1 MATTSYSLPFA
12 DRQRAGKVL
21 GEALEAWRTSSPA
34 VLALPRGGVPVGLE
48 VARALRAPLDVLV
61 VRKLGAPLQPELA
74 VGAIAAGVTFVDP
87 RLAAATGATE
97 TYLARCIEEERREL
111 ARREAAYRGDRPPLA
126 VTGRTIIVVDDGLA
140 TGATARAAVRAL
152 RQAGAARV
160 IVAAPVG
167 SPDSVES
174 LRTEAD
180 AVVCLHTPP
189 WFRAVGEAYSDFSQ
203 TSDAEVRACLEE
215 AEQWT
220 LAPSG
225 GRRDA
230 TAPG

>member
-1 MATTSYSLPFA
+1 MPTTSYSLPFT
-12 DRQRAGKVL
+12 DRQQAGKLL
-21 GEALEAWRTSSPA
+21 GEALEDWRAAAPA

-48 VARALRAPLDVLV
+48 VARVLRAPLDVLV

-87 RLAAATGATE
+87 RLAAATGASE
-97 TYLARCIEEERREL
+97 VYLSRRIQEERLEL
-111 ARREAAYRGDRPPLA
+111 ARREAAYRGGRPPVA
-126 VTGRTIIVVDDGLA
+126 VMGRTIIVVDDGLA

-152 RQAGAARV
+152 RRAGAARV
-160 IVAAPVG
+160 ILAAPVG

-203 TSDAEVRACLEE
+203 TSDAEVRSCLEE

-220 LAPSG
+220 ETPSG
-225 GRRDA
+225 GQWNVTPPR
-230 TAPG
+230 